1 MTEKELRK
9 LSRYQL
15 LDLLV
20 TQTERADELQKK
32 VEQLENELVRRNFNM
47 SQLGSLAEASLQLSG
62 VIEAAQEAADMY
74 LDAARKQAELILS
87 NARSQAASVIVKAE
101 MQARSISS
109 GHREDKRGTRGELD
123 AE

>member
-32 VEQLENELVRRNFNM
+32 VEQLENELTLRNFNM

-109 GHREDKRGTRGELD
+109 GDREDKRGAGGELD

>member
-32 VEQLENELVRRNFNM
+32 VEQLENELTLRNFNM

-87 NARSQAASVIVKAE
+87 NARSQAASVIVKAD
-101 MQARSISS
+101 MPARSISS
-109 GHREDKRGTRGELD
+109 GHWEDKRGAGGELD

>member
-32 VEQLENELVRRNFNM
+32 VEQLENELTLRNFNM

-109 GHREDKRGTRGELD
+109 GHREDKRGAGGELD

>member
-1 MTEKELRK
+1 MNEKELRK

-32 VEQLENELVRRNFNM
+32 VEELENELMMREFNM
-47 SQLGSLAEASLQLSG
+47 SQLGSLAEASLQISG
-62 VIEAAQEAADMY
+62 VIEAAQESADMY
-74 LDAARKQAELILS
+74 LRAAQKQADLMIS
-87 NARSQAASVIVKAE
+87 HARSQAASIIVKAE
-101 MQARSISS
+101 MQAREIYGGAQETPDRTKGNRS
-109 GHREDKRGTRGELD
+109 

>member
-32 VEQLENELVRRNFNM
+32 LENEFVLRDFNM
-47 SQLGSLAEASLQLSG
+47 SQLGSLAEASLQISG
-62 VIEAAQEAADMY
+62 VVDAAQEAADMY
-74 LDAARKQAELILS
+74 LNAAQKQADLILAY
-87 NARSQAASVIVKAE
+87 ARRQAASIIVKAE
-101 MQARSISS
+101 MQARNIAARQQES
-109 GHREDKRGTRGELD
+109 GDE
-123 AE
+123 AEGAQEAE

>member
-32 VEQLENELVRRNFNM
+32 LEKLENEFVLRDFNM
-47 SQLGSLAEASLQLSG
+47 SQLGSLAEASLQISG
-62 VIEAAQEAADMY
+62 VVDAAQEAADMY
-74 LDAARKQAELILS
+74 LNAAQKQADLILAY
-87 NARSQAASVIVKAE
+87 ARRQAASIIVKAE
-101 MQARSISS
+101 MQARNIAARQQES
-109 GHREDKRGTRGELD
+109 GDEAEGAQD
-123 AE
+123 AK

>member
-32 VEQLENELVRRNFNM
+32 IDELENEIMLREFNM
-47 SQLGSLAEASLQLSG
+47 SKLGSLAEASLQISG
-62 VIEAAQEAADMY
+62 VIEAAQESADMY
-74 LDAARKQAELILS
+74 LRAAQKQADLLIS
-87 NARSQAASVIVKAE
+87 NARRQAASMIVKAE
-101 MQARSISS
+101 MQAREILNQAQEESDNEKGNRSA
-109 GHREDKRGTRGELD
+109 R
-123 AE
+123 